1 MRVKHAMKL
10 FVGTS
15 GYAYKQWKGK
25 FYPAKFTDK
34 AMLGF
39 YGQQFNTVE
48 INNTFYRMP
57 SEKVLEHWC
66 DEVPES
72 FSFSIKASRR
82 ITHHGRLKDV
92 ADSVDFLFKQLKAMG
107 NKLGPVL
114 FQLPPN
120 LKRDLPRLLTF
131 LDMLPA
137 DQKVA
142 MEFRHISWFDETV
155 FATLRDRNIAL
166 CIADGELKEEIP
178 FVSTAEWGY
187 LRLRAV
193 EYTDQAIGAWAETVA
208 SQDWNDS
215 YVFFKHEDEA
225 TGPRLAKHFLEL
237 TGR

>member
-1 MRVKHAMKL
+1 MHL

-25 FYPAKFTDK
+25 FYPAKCTDK
-34 AMLGF
+34 DMLGF

-57 SEKVLEHWC
+57 SERVLEHWC
-66 DEVPES
+66 EEVPQD

-92 ADSVDFLFKQLKAMG
+92 SDSVAFLFKQLAVMG

-120 LKRDLPRLLTF
+120 LKLDLPRLLSF
-131 LDMLPA
+131 LDLLPA
-137 DQKVA
+137 NQKVA
-142 MEFRHISWFDETV
+142 LEFRHISWFDDAV
-155 FATLRDRNIAL
+155 FAALRERDVAL
-166 CIADGELKEEIP
+166 CIADGELKEDVP
-178 FVSTAEWGY
+178 FVSTAPWGY

-193 EYTDQAIGAWAETVA
+193 EYTDDAIGDWAEVVR
-208 SQDWNDS
+208 SQDWNEV

-225 TGPRLAKHFLEL
+225 TGPRLAKRFIEICECE
-237 TGR
+237 GARV